1 MNGRIELHIPLAW
14 LLLAVL
20 IPRSSAGQASTADPQ
35 PPASQTSASQ
45 APAEPKAEKGVI
57 DVLIVDHR
65 SSYESDMA
73 TSSTRTPTPLQ
84 QTPQSVSVVTRK
96 TIDDQQVNSVA
107 DAVTN
112 VSGVVP
118 TNPLLTPSFDST
130 LIRGFPAEQMID
142 GFTQYYSPGDRQSLV
157 NVERIE
163 VLKGPNGVLYGGGA
177 GSTVGGLVNLISKS
191 PTATP
196 MRTVGI
202 RVGSDD
208 LLQPFFDVNQ
218 PLGDHVRF
226 RATGEYTSSGSD
238 IDVVDTQ
245 RFNVNPALMF
255 TDGSATT
262 LTLRGTLSRWRQ
274 PDYQGLPATGTVA
287 SSNAPID
294 PAVEELVKVPTGN
307 STPKV
312 DRHLFVGN
320 PDIPASSSEF
330 DSIALHFERVF
341 SESWRLELQ
350 SRYARSQFDEKA
362 QLIVGSGLDFG
373 ADRPIM
379 EPPALSEAFGLGALP
394 FLLFNARLFQQQQ
407 EVSVIGN
414 VIGERSWGP
423 VRATLLFGADYSR
436 YDDSGFLAFLPV
448 RGGFVVDLANPTF
461 DQPFVAPG
469 SGKSDN
475 SVVDGIAG
483 AYVQLQA
490 TICDRLHLLGG
501 ARLGQVRIDYKG
513 PDTHDLTNYVGWI
526 PRVGAVVDLV
536 PGLSLFAGYGTGA
549 RGQPFAIFTD
559 TPRPELAHQLEAG
572 IKASIGDR
580 LIGQVAYFEI
590 HRENVAVPDPNGGI
604 GSVARGRQASHG
616 VDAEL
621 IAHPIPSLSVL
632 LAYAWT
638 RASFEDDLYAS
649 FGSGLTAIPG
659 VPENSG
665 RLWLNYDF
673 GGWLR
678 GLRIG
683 AGVHAESGSQISV
696 RNPFFSDTLFT
707 ADATIGYDA
716 KRFSLGFRVANLTNE
731 EYFVRLNYLGGRV
744 APGPSRSFQFTAALH
759 F

>member
-1 MNGRIELHIPLAW
+1 MDRTEFPVALAL
-14 LLLAVL
+14 LLLATL
-20 IPRSSAGQASTADPQ
+20 IPRPSAGQASTANPQ
-35 PPASQTSASQ
+35 PSASQ
-45 APAEPKAEKGVI
+45 AAPEPTAEKGVI

-65 SSYESDMA
+65 SSYESDVA

-191 PTATP
+191 PTGTP
-196 MRTVGI
+196 MRTIGI

-245 RFNVNPALMF
+245 RFNVNPALTF
-255 TDGSATT
+255 TDGAATT
-262 LTLRGTLSRWRQ
+262 LTLRGTVSRWRQ

-287 SSNAPID
+287 SSDAPID
-294 PAVEELVKVPTGN
+294 PALAEFVKVPAGN
-307 STPKV
+307 PNPKV

-320 PDIPASSSEF
+320 PDIPASSSQF
-330 DSIALHFERVF
+330 DSIALHFEHVF
-341 SESWRLELQ
+341 SGSWRLELQ

-362 QLIVGSGLDFG
+362 QLIAGSGLDFG
-373 ADRPIM
+373 ADRPII

-423 VRATLLFGADYSR
+423 VRTTLLLGADYSR

-461 DQPFVAPG
+461 DQPFVVPG

-483 AYVQLQA
+483 GYVQVQA
-490 TICDRLHLLGG
+490 TVYDRLHLLGA

-513 PDTHDLTNYVGWI
+513 PDVRDVTDYVGCI
-526 PRVGAVVDLV
+526 PRVGAVFDLI
-536 PGLSLFAGYGTGA
+536 GGFSLFAGYGSGV
-549 RGQPFAIFTD
+549 RGQPFTIFTES
-559 TPRPELAHQLEAG
+559 PRPEFAHQMEAG

-580 LIGQVAYFEI
+580 WVGQVAYFEI
-590 HRENVAVPDPNGGI
+590 QRSNVAVPDPNGGI

-616 VDAEL
+616 IDAEL
-621 IAHPIPSLSVL
+621 IVHPIPSVSLL

-649 FGSGLTAIPG
+649 FGSGVTALPG

-696 RNPFFSDTLFT
+696 RNSFFSDTFFT
-707 ADATIGYDA
+707 ADASIGYNA